1 LRPRQIVGFC
11 LRGQRPTQG
20 RGSGIDI
27 TTIKASCALMK
38 LNKKYQDGGGVGDPP
53 QGTITP
59 QQAMQRL
66 AQLQNPDR
74 LRGGDAPFRTIKQQK
89 DRMAAEGTDETM
101 FEFIRMFPVLGDAID
116 LVEAGKVNL
125 TGRDLYGEE
134 VDKDLYNTFAAAGL
148 IIPNVLERP
157 LKFLLRKG
165 ARNAKDIAR
174 VIDENSGAAELAP
187 LKELQ
192 QKAEQFENRLMQGAS
207 PTRDAL
213 RSSGNEFDFPSAA
226 RPELG
231 AKNWMLENDPDLLMK
246 FTPEAYDQGMFDR
259 RMQEFGDQYLT
270 MYRGVTA
277 PDVETAR
284 RYMVEAPKGA
294 GVGGQ
299 NAGPG
304 IYGASDINA
313 IKYRDRGYVG
323 TLRTAPDVAQS
334 FDPADR
340 VISDLVRLEEQGTLS
355 LPIDERRMLSDL
367 GAFPGMSTRSDR
379 VRVVRSL
386 PASQQKILDI
396 SPPGEKF
403 VPKYK
408 SDFGGSGQMIGPYET
423 QRGLETA
430 YERLLPL
437 IEGYKNGGKVV
448 KYKR

>member
-1 LRPRQIVGFC
+1 
-11 LRGQRPTQG
+11 
-20 RGSGIDI
+20 
-27 TTIKASCALMK
+27 
-38 LNKKYQDGGGVGDPP
+38 
-53 QGTITP
+53 
-59 QQAMQRL
+59 
-66 AQLQNPDR
+66 
-74 LRGGDAPFRTIKQQK
+74 
-89 DRMAAEGTDETM
+89 
-101 FEFIRMFPVLGDAID
+101 
-116 LVEAGKVNL
+116 
-125 TGRDLYGEE
+125 
-134 VDKDLYNTFAAAGL
+134 
-148 IIPNVLERP
+148 
-157 LKFLLRKG
+157 
-165 ARNAKDIAR
+165 
-174 VIDENSGAAELAP
+174 
-187 LKELQ
+187 
-192 QKAEQFENRLMQGAS
+192 
-207 PTRDAL
+207 
-213 RSSGNEFDFPSAA
+213 
-226 RPELG
+226 
-231 AKNWMLENDPDLLMK
+231 
-246 FTPEAYDQGMFDR
+246 
-259 RMQEFGDQYLT
+259 MQEFGDQYLT

-313 IKYRDRGYVG
+313 IKYRDRGYTG

-340 VISDLVRLEEQGTLS
+340 IISDLVRLEEEGTLS
-355 LPIDERRMLSDL
+355 LPMDERRLLSDL